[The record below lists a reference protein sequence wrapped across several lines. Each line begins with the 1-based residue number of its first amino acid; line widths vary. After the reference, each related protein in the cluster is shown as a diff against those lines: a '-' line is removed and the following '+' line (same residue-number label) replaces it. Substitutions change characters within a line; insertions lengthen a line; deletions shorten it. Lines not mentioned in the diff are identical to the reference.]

1 MGKSAE
7 DFGEKTAE
15 HHFIAE
21 RYPDFEKQYLL
32 GPKSGNDQ
40 FDQLWTHEDGRVV
53 VVEAKSNVETEL
65 GSRRLPDGRRVSQGS
80 QEYFLDIIEAMKKRG
95 EFETVEALERALEGD
110 RIDYVVVKGE
120 KNTGTY
126 TGYQYRRFD
135 ISKGT
140 LP

>member
-1 MGKSAE
+1 MNTPESAAERGEARGTYKEAHTQMGKSAE

-21 RYPDFEKQYLL
+21 RYPEFEKQHPLD
-32 GPKSGNDQ
+32 PKS
-40 FDQLWTHEDGRVV
+40 
-53 VVEAKSNVETEL
+53 
-65 GSRRLPDGRRVSQGS
+65 
-80 QEYFLDIIEAMKKRG
+80 
-95 EFETVEALERALEGD
+95 VEALERALEGD
-110 RIDYVVVKGE
+110 RIDYVAVKGE
-120 KNTGTY
+120 KNMGTY